1 MTESWLA
8 RNIQPITVVFLLFSY
23 FFFALL
29 SVFEM
34 ETRGA
39 YVDLLGQAMIIVIT
53 AVFAQHFLTL
63 VAKSSTEFFLTLHS
77 RLRLGLNYSN
87 SSSRAN

>member
-1 MTESWLA
+1 MNESWLA
-8 RNIQPITVVFLLFSY
+8 RNIQPVTVAFLLFSY

-53 AVFAQHFLTL
+53 AIFAGKTAERI
-63 VAKSSTEFFLTLHS
+63 VDIRTNKGNPDGT
-77 RLRLGLNYSN
+77 
-87 SSSRAN
+87 

>member
-29 SVFEM
+29 SVFEF

-53 AVFAQHFLTL
+53 AIFAGKTAERI
-63 VAKSSTEFFLTLHS
+63 VDIRTNKGVTDGT
-77 RLRLGLNYSN
+77 
-87 SSSRAN
+87 

>member
-1 MTESWLA
+1 MNEPNDSWLA
-8 RNIQPITVVFLLFSY
+8 KNIQPITVAFLLFSY

-29 SVFEM
+29 SVFNL

-53 AVFAQHFLTL
+53 AIFAGKTAEKI
-63 VAKSSTEFFLTLHS
+63 VDIRTNK
-77 RLRLGLNYSN
+77 GPSN
-87 SSSRAN
+87 GT

>member
-1 MTESWLA
+1 MNEQNDSWLA
-8 RNIQPITVVFLLFSY
+8 RNIQPVTVAFLLFSY

-29 SVFEM
+29 SVFNL

-53 AVFAQHFLTL
+53 AIFAGKTAERI
-63 VAKSSTEFFLTLHS
+63 VDIRTKGNTNGT
-77 RLRLGLNYSN
+77 
-87 SSSRAN
+87 

>member
-1 MTESWLA
+1 MNEPNESWLA
-8 RNIQPITVVFLLFSY
+8 RNIQPVTVAFLLFSY

-29 SVFEM
+29 SVFNL

-53 AVFAQHFLTL
+53 AIFAGKTAEKI
-63 VAKSSTEFFLTLHS
+63 VDIRTKGNTNGT
-77 RLRLGLNYSN
+77 
-87 SSSRAN
+87 

>member
-1 MTESWLA
+1 MNEQNESWLA
-8 RNIQPITVVFLLFSY
+8 KNIQPVTVAFLLFSY

-29 SVFEM
+29 SVFEL

-53 AVFAQHFLTL
+53 AIFAGKTAEKI
-63 VAKSSTEFFLTLHS
+63 VDIRTKGNTNGT
-77 RLRLGLNYSN
+77 
-87 SSSRAN
+87 

>member
-1 MTESWLA
+1 MNESWLGK
-8 RNIQPITVVFLLFSY
+8 NIQPVTVVFLLFSY

-53 AVFAQHFLTL
+53 AIFAGKTAERI
-63 VAKSSTEFFLTLHS
+63 VDIRTNKGASD
-77 RLRLGLNYSN
+77 G
-87 SSSRAN
+87 A

>member
-29 SVFEM
+29 SVFEF

-53 AVFAQHFLTL
+53 AIFAGKTAERI
-63 VAKSSTEFFLTLHS
+63 VDIRTNKGAPDGT
-77 RLRLGLNYSN
+77 
-87 SSSRAN
+87 

>member
-1 MTESWLA
+1 MNESWLA
-8 RNIQPITVVFLLFSY
+8 RNIQPVTVVFLLFSY

-53 AVFAQHFLTL
+53 AVFAGKTAERI
-63 VAKSSTEFFLTLHS
+63 VDIRTNKGASDGT
-77 RLRLGLNYSN
+77 
-87 SSSRAN
+87 

>member
-1 MTESWLA
+1 MNEQNDSWLA
-8 RNIQPITVVFLLFSY
+8 KNIQPVTVAFLLFSY

-29 SVFEM
+29 SVFNL

-53 AVFAQHFLTL
+53 AIFAGKTAEKI
-63 VAKSSTEFFLTLHS
+63 VDIRTKGNTSGT
-77 RLRLGLNYSN
+77 
-87 SSSRAN
+87 

>member
-1 MTESWLA
+1 MNESWLA
-8 RNIQPITVVFLLFSY
+8 KNIQPVTVAFLLFSY

-29 SVFEM
+29 SVFNL

-53 AVFAQHFLTL
+53 AIFAGKTAEKIVDIRYQHCWTL
-63 VAKSSTEFFLTLHS
+63 VGRS
-77 RLRLGLNYSN
+77 
-87 SSSRAN
+87 

>member
-1 MTESWLA
+1 MNESWLA
-8 RNIQPITVVFLLFSY
+8 KNIQPVTVVFLLFSY

-53 AVFAQHFLTL
+53 AIFAGKTAERI
-63 VAKSSTEFFLTLHS
+63 VDIRTNKGATD
-77 RLRLGLNYSN
+77 G
-87 SSSRAN
+87 A

>member
-1 MTESWLA
+1 MNESWLA

-29 SVFEM
+29 SVFEF

-53 AVFAQHFLTL
+53 AVFAGKTAERI
-63 VAKSSTEFFLTLHS
+63 VDIRTNKGATDGT
-77 RLRLGLNYSN
+77 
-87 SSSRAN
+87 

>member
-1 MTESWLA
+1 MNESWLA

-29 SVFEM
+29 SVFEL

-53 AVFAQHFLTL
+53 AIFAGKTAENIVDIRTNKGKQDGM
-63 VAKSSTEFFLTLHS
+63 A
-77 RLRLGLNYSN
+77 
-87 SSSRAN
+87 

>member
-53 AVFAQHFLTL
+53 AIFAGKTAERI
-63 VAKSSTEFFLTLHS
+63 VDIRTNKGATDGT
-77 RLRLGLNYSN
+77 
-87 SSSRAN
+87 

>member
-1 MTESWLA
+1 MNESWLA
-8 RNIQPITVVFLLFSY
+8 RNIQPVTVAFLLFSY

-29 SVFEM
+29 SVFNL

-53 AVFAQHFLTL
+53 AIFAGKTAEKI
-63 VAKSSTEFFLTLHS
+63 VDIRTNKGA
-77 RLRLGLNYSN
+77 SN
-87 SSSRAN
+87 GT